1 MAGDQALMEALKV
14 IDKNEAHIK
23 YLETSVTSL
32 TGQITKLTNDKEI
45 LYKQM
50 AELKADNE
58 RLREATG
65 GGGDLQVK
73 EVRHTIIYNKCIT
86 VLLLRCCFFKI
97 ITFVCSSIDCKARKH
112 G

>member
-86 VLLLRCCFFKI
+86 VLLLRCCFLK
-97 ITFVCSSIDCKARKH
+97 
-112 G
+112 

>member
-32 TGQITKLTNDKEI
+32 TGQVTKLTNDKEI

-73 EVRHTIIYNKCIT
+73 EVRHTIH
-86 VLLLRCCFFKI
+86 V
-97 ITFVCSSIDCKARKH
+97 
-112 G
+112 